1 VNAAAPSGADLVG
14 AILSRKYRLVR
25 LVGAG
30 AMGAVYATDQMVEGV
45 PAAIKMLLP
54 EFVTDID
61 ILTRFLEEGVTS
73 KRLSH
78 PNIIRVFDAATA
90 EDGSPYIV
98 MELLEG
104 VPLARYT
111 SANEPL
117 PVGQALSITRGV
129 LLGLQAAHA
138 TGVVHRDLKPDNVF
152 LSRQPTGQFSVKILD
167 FGIAKVMDIAGGM
180 NSKTRM
186 GVLLGTPAYMSPEQ
200 VKDAKEVD
208 ARTDLWS
215 AGVLLYEMLTGRSPF
230 PAQNEY
236 ARLLAVVNEPA
247 VPVDMEDE
255 RLAPLSFFFARA
267 LAKRREDRF
276 ASAGEML
283 QALNALLEPSTNGV
297 SPVAP
302 GILAVANQKRDLAQR
317 RLHATLHELA
327 EGSSMLLDKERR
339 VALWAVAALIF
350 VAFLAGLTFGFALA
364 RSTM

>member
-1 VNAAAPSGADLVG
+1 V
-14 AILSRKYRLVR
+14 LSKKYRLVR

-30 AMGAVYATDQMVEGV
+30 AMGAVYATDQVIEGV
-45 PAAIKMLLP
+45 PVAVKLLLP
-54 EFVTDID
+54 EFITDID
-61 ILTRFLEEGVTS
+61 LLTRFLEEGVTS

-78 PNIIRVFDAATA
+78 PNIIKVFDAETA

-111 SANEPL
+111 SAGEPL
-117 PVGQALSITRGV
+117 PVPQAVNITRGV

-138 TGVVHRDLKPDNVF
+138 MGVVHRDLKPDNVF
-152 LSRQPTGQFSVKILD
+152 LSRQPNGQFSIKLLD
-167 FGIAKVMDIAGGM
+167 FGIAKVMDLAGGM

-247 VPVDMEDE
+247 VPIDMEDE
-255 RLAPLSFFFARA
+255 RLTALAPFFARA

-276 ASAGEML
+276 ASAAEML
-283 QALNALLEPSTNGV
+283 QAMNALLEPSASGTM
-297 SPVAP
+297 PVAP
-302 GILAVANQKRDLAQR
+302 GILAVASQKRHMAQR
-317 RLHATLHELA
+317 RINATLYELA
-327 EGSSMLLDKERR
+327 ESSSMLLDKERR

-364 RSTM
+364 RATM

>member
-1 VNAAAPSGADLVG
+1 
-14 AILSRKYRLVR
+14 
-25 LVGAG
+25 
-30 AMGAVYATDQMVEGV
+30 MGAVYATDQVIDGV
-45 PAAIKMLLP
+45 PVAVKLLLP
-54 EFVTDID
+54 EFITDID
-61 ILTRFLEEGVTS
+61 LLTRFLEEGVTS
-73 KRLSH
+73 KRMSH
-78 PNIIRVFDAATA
+78 PNIIKVFDAATA

-111 SANEPL
+111 SAGEPL
-117 PVGQALSITRGV
+117 PVPQAVNITRGV

-138 TGVVHRDLKPDNVF
+138 MGVVHRDLKPDNVF
-152 LSRQPTGQFSVKILD
+152 LSRQPNGQFSIKLLD
-167 FGIAKVMDIAGGM
+167 FGIAKVMDLAGGM

-247 VPVDMEDE
+247 VPIDMEDE
-255 RLAPLSFFFARA
+255 RLAPLAPFFARA

-276 ASAGEML
+276 ASAAEML
-283 QALNALLEPSTNGV
+283 HAMTSLLEPS
-297 SPVAP
+297 A
-302 GILAVANQKRDLAQR
+302 
-317 RLHATLHELA
+317 
-327 EGSSMLLDKERR
+327 SS
-339 VALWAVAALIF
+339 
-350 VAFLAGLTFGFALA
+350 
-364 RSTM
+364 

>member
-1 VNAAAPSGADLVG
+1 
-14 AILSRKYRLVR
+14 
-25 LVGAG
+25 
-30 AMGAVYATDQMVEGV
+30 M
-45 PAAIKMLLP
+45 
-54 EFVTDID
+54 
-61 ILTRFLEEGVTS
+61 
-73 KRLSH
+73 
-78 PNIIRVFDAATA
+78 FDAATA

-111 SANEPL
+111 SAGEPL

-138 TGVVHRDLKPDNVF
+138 TGIVHRDLKPDNVF
-152 LSRQPTGQFSVKILD
+152 LSRQPSGQFSVKILD

-247 VPVDMEDE
+247 VPIDMDDE
-255 RLAPLSFFFARA
+255 RLTPLSPFFARA

-283 QALNALLEPSTNGV
+283 QALSALLEPSSANGTANV
-297 SPVAP
+297 SP

-327 EGSSMLLDKERR
+327 EGGSMLLDKERR
-339 VALWAVAALIF
+339 VALWAVAGLIF
-350 VAFLAGLTFGFALA
+350 IAFLAGLTFGFALA